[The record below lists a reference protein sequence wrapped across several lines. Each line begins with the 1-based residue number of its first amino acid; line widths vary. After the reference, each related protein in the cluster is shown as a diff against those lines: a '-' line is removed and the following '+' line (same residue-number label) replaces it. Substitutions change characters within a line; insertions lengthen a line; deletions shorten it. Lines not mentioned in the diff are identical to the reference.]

1 MANSAQ
7 LLMGRSAGTAGQP
20 LRHPI
25 GALNNGSGLRPETH
39 HSFAALIMNMQF
51 HGHIALSAA
60 LCKRGE
66 RKGEQGQRPA
76 RSAAPSA
83 SLLCCT
89 RQSLPSRHGRNEG
102 LGSWRDLGAL
112 QTLVVARF
120 LHPCPVLPQ
129 QAAHPLLFTITVTLP
144 QQTQHGHSSACT
156 PQLPAPNA
164 PCTPMCP
171 LPPVHLP
178 SLWLPESGF
187 PSPGAGAGR
196 KLGGCVSGCQGR
208 VAFGCTLKHVLGEK
222 AGAQCPP
229 RTLCSCL
236 HGWGSLTK
244 RPASHRHPAPWGV

>member
-1 MANSAQ
+1 MGTLPSLQPSANEGRERVSKGRDQQGVQ
-7 LLMGRSAGTAGQP
+7 LPQP
-20 LRHPI
+20 P
-25 GALNNGSGLRPETH
+25 S
-39 HSFAALIMNMQF
+39 
-51 HGHIALSAA
+51 
-60 LCKRGE
+60 
-66 RKGEQGQRPA
+66 
-76 RSAAPSA
+76 SAAPG
-83 SLLCCT
+83 SLC
-89 RQSLPSRHGRNEG
+89 PADMGRNEG

-196 KLGGCVSGCQGR
+196 KLGGCVLGCQGR

-236 HGWGSLTK
+236 HDWGSLTK